1 MSEWMDQQMDRQMS
15 RIVVQQGF
23 WALKITIILESETG
37 ECGGLYRFW
46 FHLRRD

>member
-23 WALKITIILESETG
+23 WALKITII
-37 ECGGLYRFW
+37 RIRN
-46 FHLRRD
+46 RRVWGIVQVLVPPS